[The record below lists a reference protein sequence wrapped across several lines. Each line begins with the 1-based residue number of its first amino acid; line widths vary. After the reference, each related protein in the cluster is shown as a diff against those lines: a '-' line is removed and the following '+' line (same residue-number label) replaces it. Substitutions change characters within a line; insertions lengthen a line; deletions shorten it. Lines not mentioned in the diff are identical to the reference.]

1 MTDTDRAQSAP
12 RPDGSY
18 VALSSYA
25 ALIEAQRKLIDDQ
38 AATIARLMGMNADL
52 LRLVQHLEVCTRI
65 DPRLLAGEAP
75 EHVRH

>member
-1 MTDTDRAQSAP
+1 MNDRDRAQSAP
-12 RPDGSY
+12 RPD
-18 VALSSYA
+18 ALEPRPQH

-75 EHVRH
+75 EHIRH